1 MPSTFSLPIVAGDLQ
16 LRTLTEA
23 DFTDHARLFGMPE
36 VVRYLYED
44 VLHGEELRT
53 HFEKRLWTGLP
64 AEGEWANVAVVT
76 GDQFLGEIGFGISD
90 ATHRTCEV
98 GYVFFPEVGGRGY
111 ATRATEIAV
120 QVCFDYLDAHRV
132 TARLDARNDRSAAL
146 AERLGFRREAH
157 YVENE
162 YVKGEW
168 TDEVVYAT
176 LEHEW
181 RARIGAHQ
189 PSRP

>member
-1 MPSTFSLPIVAGDLQ
+1 M
-16 LRTLTEA
+16 
-23 DFTDHARLFGMPE
+23 
-36 VVRYLYED
+36 
-44 VLHGEELRT
+44 
-53 HFEKRLWTGLP
+53 
-64 AEGEWANVAVVT
+64 
-76 GDQFLGEIGFGISD
+76 
-90 ATHRTCEV
+90 
-98 GYVFFPEVGGRGY
+98 
-111 ATRATEIAV
+111 

-181 RARIGAHQ
+181 RARISAR
-189 PSRP
+189 RP